1 MSAKEKNKVAQRAY
15 RERLKVHQLSLTECL
30 HWHLAIL
37 GLPKAPSELLRWQC
51 CGAIGSLLY
60 WC

>member
-15 RERLKVHQLSLTECL
+15 RERQKVIYLSLIDCS

-37 GLPKAPSELLRWQC
+37 G
-51 CGAIGSLLY
+51 
-60 WC
+60 

>member
-15 RERLKVHQLSLTECL
+15 RERQKVHHASLDECL

-37 GLPKAPSELLRWQC
+37 GLPKASAKLLRWQC
-51 CGAIGSLLY
+51 CGALGAIL
-60 WC
+60 